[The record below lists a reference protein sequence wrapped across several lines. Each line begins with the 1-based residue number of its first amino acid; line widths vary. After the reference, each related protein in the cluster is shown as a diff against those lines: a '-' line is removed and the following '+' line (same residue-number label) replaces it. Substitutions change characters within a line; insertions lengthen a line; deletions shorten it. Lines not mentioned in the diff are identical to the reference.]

1 MSVRVPSYVKKYL
14 RMKPEVTKI
23 FEDLEE
29 FHDWVR
35 LQNPAVRFNEAD
47 LYRDKSPLWEKF
59 QRQKNNRYHRGRPHT
74 PYQSYVT
81 PN

>member
-1 MSVRVPSYVKKYL
+1 MSVKVASYNKKYL

-35 LQNPAVRFNEAD
+35 LQIPQVRFNEAD
-47 LYRDKSPLWEKF
+47 LYREKSLLWEKY
-59 QRQKNNRYHRGRPHT
+59 QRQRENRVYRAR
-74 PYQSYVT
+74 
-81 PN
+81 